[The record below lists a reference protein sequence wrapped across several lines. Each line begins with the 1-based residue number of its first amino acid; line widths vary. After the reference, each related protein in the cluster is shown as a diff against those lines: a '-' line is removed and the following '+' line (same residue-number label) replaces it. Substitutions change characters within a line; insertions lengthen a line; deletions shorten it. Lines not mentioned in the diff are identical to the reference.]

1 MVAVHR
7 PPTANIPFFYLS
19 YVSSSVQTTGPS
31 SAIMYVQTMRRHIA
45 SILVIDDDSQI
56 RLLLREVL
64 EAEGHVVR
72 QASNGRQGLHLA
84 RMCAPELVITD
95 VLMPERD
102 GLEVTRAMHRQSP
115 RTRIIAVSGGVA
127 DMDFLDVAK
136 TLGAHRTLRKPL
148 AMADLLDAVGEEL
161 EIASQAEIG
170 KGSPKMVNDGMRA
183 HHNDSSPL

>member
-1 MVAVHR
+1 M
-7 PPTANIPFFYLS
+7 
-19 YVSSSVQTTGPS
+19 QTL
-31 SAIMYVQTMRRHIA
+31 RWCIA

-72 QASNGRQGLHLA
+72 QASNGQQGLHIAHL
-84 RMCAPELVITD
+84 CAPELVITD

-102 GLEVTRAMHRQSP
+102 GLEVTRTLHRQSP
-115 RTRIIAVSGGVA
+115 GTRIIAFSGGVA

-148 AMADLLDAVGEEL
+148 AMVDLLDVVGEEL
-161 EIASQAEIG
+161 EMASKA
-170 KGSPKMVNDGMRA
+170 KLRKSDPKMVNDGMSA
-183 HHNDSSPL
+183 HHNDAPPF